1 MLQFSF
7 FDHSD
12 FLSHLSTHRDPLEK
26 LNAAINWEAFRKP
39 MNELLCVERKSNAG
53 RTPFDYVL
61 MLKVLVLQSLYGL
74 SDQQV
79 EFQILDRYTFK
90 RFLGISSESEVPD
103 EKTIW
108 LFREKIGEKGAR
120 ALFDQFS
127 VMIDAAGLTA
137 KKGSMV
143 DASFV
148 DAPRQRNSRDEN
160 EQIKNGGG
168 APKEWSAN
176 KLRQKDTDA
185 RWTKKNDEKHFG
197 YKNHACADVKNKLI
211 RDYAVTAANVHDSQ
225 VFEVFFPIAQ
235 NNGTHSVYADSAYRS
250 EQSGNALEYSGL
262 RNRVIEKGYRNKPLT
277 DAQKIRNRL
286 LSAKRA
292 RIEHLF
298 GRMKQLRMDTL
309 RCIGIAR
316 ASMRIGFSN
325 LVYNMDRYAILGG
338 RA

>member
-12 FLSHLSTHRDPLEK
+12 FITHLNKHRDPLEK
-26 LNAAINWEAFRKP
+26 LNAAINWESFRKP
-39 MNELLCVERKSNAG
+39 LNDLLRADRKNNAG

-74 SDQQV
+74 SDQQI

-103 EKTIW
+103 EKTVW
-108 LFREKIGEKGAR
+108 LFKERVGEKGAR
-120 ALFDQFS
+120 SLFDQFS
-127 VMIDAAGLTA
+127 GMIDAAGLTA

-148 DAPRQRNSRDEN
+148 DAPRQRNSREEN
-160 EQIKNGGG
+160 DQIKSGGG
-168 APKEWSAN
+168 APKDWNAN
-176 KLRQKDTDA
+176 KLRQKDIDA
-185 RWTKKNDEKHFG
+185 RWTKKNDETHFG
-197 YKNHACADVKNKLI
+197 YKNHVCADVKNKLI
-211 RDYAVTAANVHDSQ
+211 RNYSVTAANVHDSQ
-225 VFEVFFPIAQ
+225 VFKEFFPTAKL
-235 NNGTHSVYADSAYRS
+235 NGTKSVYADSAYKS
-250 EQSGNALEYSGL
+250 EQIENELSKSGL
-262 RNRVIEKGYRNKPLT
+262 RSRVIAKGYRNKALT
-277 DAQKIRNRL
+277 TPQKLRNRL
-286 LSAKRA
+286 LSSKRA

-298 GRMKQLRMDTL
+298 GRMKQLKMDTL

-316 ASMRIGFSN
+316 ASVRIGLAN
-325 LVYNMDRYAILGG
+325 LVYNMDRYAALGG